1 MSNNN
6 GCSCKWVTPT
16 LETMSTLCRW
26 KLNRIELN
34 STSSIYTL
42 AISYILLNWEIDWEI
57 QYEKTVVNC
66 ADMNSSA
73 FLFQIHTCIPD
84 LGKRGNCFRKNNGV
98 NFYWIPPNYKKI
110 KHFTTI
116 MECTGGMGLFLT
128 TQNTYS

>member
-1 MSNNN
+1 MNFKS
-6 GCSCKWVTPT
+6 
-16 LETMSTLCRW
+16 
-26 KLNRIELN
+26 NRIELN

-84 LGKRGNCFRKNNGV
+84 LGNRGNCFRKNNAV
-98 NFYWIPPNYKKI
+98 NFLAPLSAKAESVALGIGCIEYRVYR
-110 KHFTTI
+110 
-116 MECTGGMGLFLT
+116 
-128 TQNTYS
+128 